1 MRNPLIFCL
10 GPDFRNVLSDINH
23 QESEHNWLALK
34 QRLEDTSGQQ
44 IQLNLS
50 QEEEQE
56 QEQGEGGGAQEGA
69 AEEAEDAQG
78 EKLLLI

>member
-1 MRNPLIFCL
+1 L

-56 QEQGEGGGAQEGA
+56 QEQGEGEGEKEG
-69 AEEAEDAQG
+69 EEEEEEEEKG